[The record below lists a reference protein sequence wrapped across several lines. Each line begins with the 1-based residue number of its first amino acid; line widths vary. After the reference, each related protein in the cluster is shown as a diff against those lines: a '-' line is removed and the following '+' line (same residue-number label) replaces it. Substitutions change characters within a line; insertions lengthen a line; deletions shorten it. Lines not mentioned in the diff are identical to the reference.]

1 MREGNTLF
9 DFGNKSFLSFV
20 NNLTEDAIKSNSD
33 YVIYRRGRD
42 YYDKGRIKNVSFD
55 SAENTVSAIVIG
67 GEKYCV
73 RIYSENGEIK
83 GSCTC
88 PYGDVCK
95 HIIAVLILISEKGI
109 EEKPELP
116 GPTTG
121 KDNKILLWKKYL
133 DSLSHEELVML
144 VDKYAPSQYRAE
156 IINRNSGKPE
166 AKAIFRKTRNKIEN
180 LFQDEELL
188 FSPSEFE
195 GALLNN
201 LNKLKGFESHLKDE
215 TGKLILFIIEEVN
228 SAFDSGYLY
237 LEDYQGDDFFE
248 SVEFCDF
255 VVGFVRHLEFIEK
268 IEFLQDLDES
278 LNCVEYSTFEQ
289 IGLDFSDYFQNNE
302 MKMISEFL
310 LKNVDR
316 LSISFISRLYKGISD
331 ILKEPGRIKLLKR
344 LKEENETDLIEYC
357 TILMSNEKYEEAFK
371 ELENIILSDRAM
383 WNPEINLLYLE
394 LSVLLRKDLKTAALR
409 AINNCPI
416 AKVLLQIKRMNIREY
431 SEISDFLKNKNPE
444 EYLVCLENEKSF
456 AKAVAFINSGKI
468 NEGQAFGFYKRNKI
482 NVVVDAEKFFENR
495 IKIELPFTGESHY
508 LKIAEALDQISAINM
523 ERAVKISRELR
534 IQYKRR
540 TSLIKMISD
549 FEK

>member
-1 MREGNTLF
+1 MREGYYIF
-9 DFGNKSFLSFV
+9 DLGNKSFLSFID
-20 NNLTEDAIKSNSD
+20 NLTGDAIKSNSD
-33 YVIYRRGRD
+33 YVIYKRGWD
-42 YYDKGRIKNVSFD
+42 YYDSGLVTNVSFD
-55 SAENTVSAIVIG
+55 SAENTISAIVKG
-67 GEKYCV
+67 GEKYKV
-73 RIYSENGEIK
+73 IIFPENGEIK
-83 GSCTC
+83 GFCTC
-88 PYGDVCK
+88 PYQDLCK
-95 HIIAVLILISEKGI
+95 HITAVLIFISEKGI

-116 GPTTG
+116 GTKTNR
-121 KDNKILLWKKYL
+121 DNKSLLWKKYL
-133 DSLSHEELVML
+133 DSLSHEELTVL
-144 VDKYAPSQYRAE
+144 VDKYAPSQYRTE

-166 AKAIFRKTRNKIEN
+166 AKAIFKKSLNKIKN

-188 FSPSEFE
+188 YSPSEFE
-195 GALLNN
+195 GTLLIN

-215 TGKLILFIIEEVN
+215 IGKLILFIIEEVN

-255 VVGFVRHLEFIEK
+255 VAGYVRHLEFSEK

-278 LNCVEYSTFEQ
+278 LNCMEYSTFEQ

-302 MKMISEFL
+302 KKMIGEFL

-344 LKEENETDLIEYC
+344 LKEENETNLIEYC
-357 TILMSNEKYEEAFK
+357 TILMSNEKDEEAFI
-371 ELENIILSDRAM
+371 ELESIILSERAM

-394 LSVLLRKDLKTAALR
+394 LSVLLSKDLKTAALR
-409 AINNCPI
+409 AINNCAI

-431 SEISDFLKNKNPE
+431 SEISDILKNKNPE
-444 EYLVCLENEKSF
+444 EYLICLEKEKSYSE
-456 AKAVAFINSGKI
+456 AVDFINSDKI
-468 NEGQAFGFYKRNKI
+468 NEYQALGFYKRNKMY
-482 NVVVDAEKFFENR
+482 VVGDAEKFFVNR
-495 IKIELPFTGESHY
+495 IKKELPFTGESHY

-534 IQYKRR
+534 TQYKRR

-549 FEK
+549 FEE

>member
-1 MREGNTLF
+1 MREGYSLF
-9 DFGNKSFLSFV
+9 DLDNKSFLSFID
-20 NNLTEDAIKSNSD
+20 NLTGDAIKSNSD
-33 YVIYRRGRD
+33 YVIYRRGREYFD
-42 YYDKGRIKNVSFD
+42 NGLVKNVGFD
-55 SAENTVSAIVIG
+55 NSGNTVSAIVLG
-67 GEKYCV
+67 GEKYSV
-73 RIYSENGEIK
+73 RIFSKNGEIK

-116 GPTTG
+116 GPTTV

-201 LNKLKGFESHLKDE
+201 LNKLIGFESHLKDE

-302 MKMISEFL
+302 RKMISEFL

-357 TILMSNEKYEEAFK
+357 SILMSNEKDEEAFT
-371 ELENIILSDRAM
+371 ELESIILSERAI

-394 LSVLLRKDLKTAALR
+394 LSMVLCKDLRTAAIR

-416 AKVLLQIKRMNIREY
+416 AKVLLQIKCMNISEY
-431 SEISDFLKNKNPE
+431 SEISSILKNKNPE
-444 EYLVCLENEKSF
+444 EYLICLEKEKSF
-456 AKAVAFINSGKI
+456 VEAVDFMNSGKV
-468 NEGQAFGFYKRNKI
+468 NEYQTFGFYKRNKMHI
-482 NVVVDAEKFFENR
+482 VADAEKFFVNR
-495 IKIELPFTGESHY
+495 INKELPFTGESHY
-508 LKIAEALDQISAINM
+508 MKIAEALDQISAINK
-523 ERAVKISRELR
+523 ERAGMISDELHTK
-534 IQYKRR
+534 YKRR
-540 TSLIKMISD
+540 TSLIKMISR
-549 FEK
+549 FE